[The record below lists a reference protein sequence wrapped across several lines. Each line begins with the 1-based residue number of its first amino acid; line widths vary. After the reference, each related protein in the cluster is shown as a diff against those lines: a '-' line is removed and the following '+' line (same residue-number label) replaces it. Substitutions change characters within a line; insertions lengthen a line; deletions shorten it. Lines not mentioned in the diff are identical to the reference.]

1 MAVTPAAVLQTI
13 HSHMIR
19 KPANL
24 TLVCSITNH
33 QLNDILGQS
42 SYAIYYYTGTLFSL
56 SSKYL
61 NIFHTLSALL
71 GISLRPR
78 LLNFIVAI
86 FSDRSRLH
94 AGS

>member
-24 TLVCSITNH
+24 TLVRSITNH

-42 SYAIYYYTGTLFSL
+42 SYAIYYCTGKLFSL
-56 SSKYL
+56 SSIYL
-61 NIFHTLSALL
+61 NIYDITISDFSYFERSVGHFSASKTTEFYFCNVL
-71 GISLRPR
+71 
-78 LLNFIVAI
+78 
-86 FSDRSRLH
+86 
-94 AGS
+94 